1 MLSAYAY
8 LKEITVFVLHLML
21 FVEETSN
28 DYFPFFFFSFF
39 LLVVIGYQRSDMCMC
54 LQMPV
59 HLILHYKECFVEI
72 KNTYCMDS
80 FLFGVSL
87 VM

>member
-8 LKEITVFVLHLML
+8 LKEITVFVLQLVL
-21 FVEETSN
+21 FVEETST
-28 DYFPFFFFSFF
+28 DCVPFFFFS
-39 LLVVIGYQRSDMCMC
+39 LLVVIGYQWPDMCLC

-59 HLILHYKECFVEI
+59 HLILHYEECFVEI
-72 KNTYCMDS
+72 KSTYCMDS

-87 VM
+87 VI

>member
-28 DYFPFFFFSFF
+28 DYFPFFFFS
-39 LLVVIGYQRSDMCMC
+39 S
-54 LQMPV
+54 
-59 HLILHYKECFVEI
+59 
-72 KNTYCMDS
+72 S
-80 FLFGVSL
+80 W
-87 VM
+87 